1 MNTNLEEYLDNLKSQ
16 MRKGTLEFCVLL
28 VISQGKAYT
37 FDIIHKLKQ
46 ADMVVVEGTLYPLLS
61 RLKRE
66 GFLEYSWKES
76 TSGPPRKYFSLTEK
90 GKTAM
95 EELKKYWK
103 TFIKSVT
110 NLK

>member
-1 MNTNLEEYLDNLKSQ
+1 MNTNLEEYLENLKSQ

-37 FDIIHKLKQ
+37 FDIIHKLKR

-66 GFLEYSWKES
+66 GFLDYSWKES
-76 TSGPPRKYFSLTEK
+76 TSGPPRKYFSLTPK
-90 GKTAM
+90 GKAAM
-95 EELKKYWK
+95 KELEKYWK
-103 TFIKSVT
+103 TFTKSVT

>member
-1 MNTNLEEYLDNLKSQ
+1 MHTNLYDYLENMKSQ

-28 VISQGKAYT
+28 IISQGKAYT
-37 FDIIHKLKQ
+37 FDIINKLKK

-76 TSGPPRKYFSLTEK
+76 PSGPPRKYFTLTEK

-95 EELKKYWK
+95 KELESYWK
-103 TFIKSVT
+103 TFTKSVT

>member
-1 MNTNLEEYLDNLKSQ
+1 MNTNIEEYLENLKSQ

-28 VISQGKAYT
+28 IISQGKAYT
-37 FDIIHKLKQ
+37 FDIIKKLKK

-66 GFLEYSWKES
+66 DFLEYSWKES
-76 TSGPPRKYFSLTEK
+76 PSGPPRKYFTLTVK
-90 GKTAM
+90 GKDAM
-95 EELKKYWK
+95 KELEKYWK
-103 TFIKSVT
+103 VFTKSVT